1 MSDNE
6 EREPGRW
13 TLLTNVEDDISGDEV
28 AQWYYWRWNIESFFK
43 LIKGAGHDVE
53 SWLQRSADAV
63 LRRLL
68 IASMACVLAWRLQR
82 AEGEENAAA
91 RRLVCRLSG
100 RQQKRGRRESAAAL
114 LAGSGIL
121 LNTLTLLSEYTP
133 EELTRLATTVLGP
146 FEDV

>member
-1 MSDNE
+1 M
-6 EREPGRW
+6 
-13 TLLTNVEDDISGDEV
+13 
-28 AQWYYWRWNIESFFK
+28 
-43 LIKGAGHDVE
+43 E
-53 SWLQRSADAV
+53 SWLQRSAV

-82 AEGEENAAA
+82 AEGEENARA
-91 RRLVCRLSG
+91 RHWVSRLSG
-100 RQQKRGRRESAAAL
+100 RQQKRGRMESAPEL
-114 LAGSGIL
+114 LAGLSVL